1 MTKTAATETAAR
13 IRKQLSDE
21 YAALH
26 GWTLDLEV
34 MLLLGNTLFMKLT
47 MRCMSR
53 GWLKQ
58 KMLTSNGAR
67 NIPKSRQRHQQTEK
81 RNNPAPLAHLGG
93 AFMHWRAATILAV
106 DYLAGGARGPS
117 LLGDRG

>member
-1 MTKTAATETAAR
+1 
-13 IRKQLSDE
+13 
-21 YAALH
+21 
-26 GWTLDLEV
+26 
-34 MLLLGNTLFMKLT
+34 MKLT

-58 KMLTSNGAR
+58 KMLTSNGAK

-106 DYLAGGARGPS
+106 DYLAGGAPGPS
-117 LLGDRG
+117 LLGTGDDGNRTTLRDQGGVQQSIWGRCQISIPGQ